1 MACDE
6 GKQLKEEYA
15 TTTRAVGA
23 YADSLKGVARMSL
36 HYEESKRLDA
46 ENDTARRAFQEHR
59 EYCPVCRQD
68 RNL

>member
-15 TTTRAVGA
+15 ATTKAVGT
-23 YADSLKGVARMSL
+23 YADSLKGVARRGQ
-36 HYEESKRLDA
+36 HYAESKRLEA

-59 EYCPVCRQD
+59 EYCPLCRQD